1 MEVSKGYTRSLGFRV
16 MGSPQAQLSGKSS
29 FRASAAEVFFHKAAS
44 AHLPLE

>member
-16 MGSPQAQLSGKSS
+16 MGSPQTQLFGKPSLC
-29 FRASAAEVFFHKAAS
+29 ASAAEVFFHKAVS